1 MGGRG
6 ASSRI
11 VHRAPNYDKVTITE
25 PKITRFCLEPS
36 QKNYKEFVDV
46 GYSKDKPKQLKTD
59 LLKGLSENETEITK
73 PNSHGDISVT
83 VYMKLGVTKKRTFR
97 TGWQIDKGTN
107 FPRFVTAYRF
117 NKKR

>member
-36 QKNYKEFVDV
+36 QKHYKEFVDV
-46 GYSKDKPKQLKTD
+46 GYSKDKPEQ
-59 LLKGLSENETEITK
+59 
-73 PNSHGDISVT
+73 
-83 VYMKLGVTKKRTFR
+83 
-97 TGWQIDKGTN
+97 
-107 FPRFVTAYRF
+107 
-117 NKKR
+117 